1 MHHVM
6 LVLSAMHQTP
16 SPAGRRTLNARRG
29 ADHAAQVHGDV
40 FRAPAAASLLSVY
53 AGTGAQLLACA
64 GVTMVFA
71 VLGFLSPANRGGLMT
86 AMLLLFVFMGL
97 FAGYAS
103 ARLYKTFKARA
114 RPSSRADH
122 ACLLDAC
129 EACRR

>member
-1 MHHVM
+1 M
-6 LVLSAMHQTP
+6 
-16 SPAGRRTLNARRG
+16 
-29 ADHAAQVHGDV
+29 

-114 RPSSRADH
+114 RTGGWAQVSCPVSMWCVSNESFRPVGSSPTL
-122 ACLLDAC
+122 CQQ
-129 EACRR
+129 